1 MRKRLTLLVIA
12 TVTAGLL
19 GIGFLLSPIESSMEM
34 RRRWA
39 MRADVGMESLKAEL
53 LYRTLIWNGDDVAAN
68 NLGTMIEVSKFF
80 SKNRARVEQIE
91 QQAREWYRAPADR
104 SVAAAIYNVGMQS
117 YRMRDDPVRYEEGK
131 QWLCQRGGLD
141 ELTALACAL
150 HLSGTPGHPD
160 RKDKLRRLSA
170 ILESRDTL
178 LPFDPSL
185 WPYVNAEMGHLRAQT
200 DREASLQHYRLAADA
215 GILSA
220 MEHLAFGLLNGPS
233 PETTDWLAQ
242 MDKAAANPLSV
253 PANAMLG
260 KAYKYGLHGLPI
272 DGEKAIYFLKRA
284 ASISMPRPPDRRER
298 LAGAPREGFR
308 TGRPTLDWMP
318 NIGDTEDAAYE
329 LGTLYA
335 DGDLTPRDI
344 DAARL
349 YLGVA
354 AREKWKDAE
363 LRLQALDSDPVQI
376 NLRQ

>member
-1 MRKRLTLLVIA
+1 MRKRLILLFIA

-19 GIGFLLSPIESSMEM
+19 GTGFLLSPIESSMEM
-34 RRRWA
+34 RHRWA
-39 MRADVGMESLKAEL
+39 MRADLGHETRKAEL
-53 LYRTLIWNGDDVAAN
+53 LYRTLIWNGDDAAAN
-68 NLGTMIEVSKFF
+68 NLGTMIEISKFARG
-80 SKNRARVEQIE
+80 NRDRVEQIE
-91 QQAREWYRAPADR
+91 EQARGWYRGPADR
-104 SVAAAIYNVGMQS
+104 RVAAAIYNIGMQY
-117 YRMRDDPVRYEEGK
+117 YRMRDDPARYEEGK

-141 ELTALACAL
+141 ELTALSCAL

-170 ILESRDTL
+170 ILESRSTL
-178 LPFDPSL
+178 QPFDPSL
-185 WPYVNAEMGHLRAQT
+185 WPYAHAEMGHLHAQT
-200 DREASLQHYRLAADA
+200 NREASLEHYRLAADA
-215 GILSA
+215 GILPA

-233 PETTDWLAQ
+233 PPTTDWLAQ
-242 MDKAAANPLSV
+242 MKKAAANPLSV

-272 DGEKAIYFLKRA
+272 NGEKAIYFLKRA

-298 LAGAPREGFR
+298 LAGSPREGFR

-318 NIGDTEDAAYE
+318 NIGGTEDAAYE

-363 LRLQALDSDPVQI
+363 LRLQALDRDPIQI

>member
-39 MRADVGMESLKAEL
+39 MRADVGMESWKAEL

-104 SVAAAIYNVGMQS
+104 RVAAAIYNIGMQS

-131 QWLCQRGGLD
+131 QWLCRRGGLD

-178 LPFDPSL
+178 LPSDPSL
-185 WPYVNAEMGHLRAQT
+185 WPYVHAEVGHLRAQT
-200 DREASLQHYRLAADA
+200 DRKASLEHYRLAADA

-242 MDKAAANPLSV
+242 MEKSCSQPLERARQRAVGQGLQIWSARSADRWRKGHPLSE
-253 PANAMLG
+253 A
-260 KAYKYGLHGLPI
+260 
-272 DGEKAIYFLKRA
+272 
-284 ASISMPRPPDRRER
+284 RRV
-298 LAGAPREGFR
+298 
-308 TGRPTLDWMP
+308 
-318 NIGDTEDAAYE
+318 
-329 LGTLYA
+329 
-335 DGDLTPRDI
+335 DI
-344 DAARL
+344 DAPSPRSA
-349 YLGVA
+349 
-354 AREKWKDAE
+354 
-363 LRLQALDSDPVQI
+363 
-376 NLRQ
+376 